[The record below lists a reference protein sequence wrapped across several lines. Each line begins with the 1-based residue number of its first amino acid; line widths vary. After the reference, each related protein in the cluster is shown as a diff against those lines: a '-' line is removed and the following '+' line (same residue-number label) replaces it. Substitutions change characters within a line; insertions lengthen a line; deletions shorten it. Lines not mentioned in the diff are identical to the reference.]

1 MVTFSDTVVS
11 YDCKM
16 LITFAPPGEIPE
28 RLRRLPPAEGAVQA
42 GD

>member
-16 LITFAPPGEIPE
+16 FTTFAPPGEIPE
-28 RLRRLPPAEGAVQA
+28 RLRQLPPAEGAVQA